1 MSKLLGMKPFVKGAG
16 ATAAGLSIL
25 ALYLLRRK
33 YFLSLEDNTKKN
45 QSCIVR
51 ENRRTKYLKKTEADA
66 RRFLISNNVTYNL
79 SIFAP
84 RGKFYCGKVE
94 IDFFLTRKRSGKDYL
109 KSKAIVKPYHAQ

>member
-1 MSKLLGMKPFVKGAG
+1 MKPLVIGAG

-25 ALYLLRRK
+25 ALYLLRKR
-33 YFLSLEDNTKKN
+33 YFLSLEDKSKRKLTNT
-45 QSCIVR
+45 IR

-84 RGKFYCGKVE
+84 KGKFYCGKVDIE
-94 IDFFLTRKRSGKDYL
+94 FFLNRKRSGKFF
-109 KSKAIVKPYHAQ
+109 